1 MRGAESRRPGT
12 GRLVALVTAVLAA
25 VALTVTADP
34 APAAATPSVQHLAV
48 PAYFYPGGTG
58 AGYWTQLGQ
67 GGAAVGISV
76 ANPNTGPGAGFDQA
90 YANAVQAARNAGEKV
105 IGYVDT
111 GYFGTT
117 GRTTR
122 GGATSTSAWTAQVEA
137 DVANWY
143 AWYGGYGLSGIF
155 FDDALGD
162 CGTNNAHVNLYSA
175 VNTYTK
181 QNHSG
186 ALTVDNPGSAAA
198 QCYSSAA
205 DILIMFEGD
214 YASYTHWTPPAWE
227 TSSATPDRF
236 WHLVYAASAQADMD
250 NAMALSRQRNAGY
263 VYVTPDNLPNP
274 WDTLPTSSYWT
285 DELARTGG

>member
-1 MRGAESRRPGT
+1 MRGAQSRRPGAR
-12 GRLVALVTAVLAA
+12 RLVALVVA
-25 VALTVTADP
+25 VAATVATVVTA
-34 APAAATPSVQHLAV
+34 ACTPAAATPSVQHLAV
-48 PAYFYPGGTG
+48 PAYFYPGGAG
-58 AGYWTQLGQ
+58 AGYWNRIGQ
-67 GGAAVGISV
+67 GGAAVGVSV
-76 ANPNTGPGAGFDQA
+76 ANADSGPGSGFDQA
-90 YANAVQAARNAGEKV
+90 YADVVRATRNAGGKV

-122 GGATSTSAWTAQVEA
+122 TGATSVSAWTAQVEA

-162 CGTNNAHVNLYSA
+162 CGTNNAHVNLYAA

-186 ALTVDNPGSAAA
+186 ALTVDNPGSAAE

-205 DILIMFEGD
+205 DILVLFEGD

-227 TSSATPDRF
+227 TSSATPDKF
-236 WHLVYAASAQADMD
+236 WHLVYAAPTQAAMD

-263 VYVTPDNLPNP
+263 VYVTPDDLPNP
-274 WDTLPTSSYWT
+274 WDTLPTGGYWT
-285 DELARTGG
+285 DELSRTGA